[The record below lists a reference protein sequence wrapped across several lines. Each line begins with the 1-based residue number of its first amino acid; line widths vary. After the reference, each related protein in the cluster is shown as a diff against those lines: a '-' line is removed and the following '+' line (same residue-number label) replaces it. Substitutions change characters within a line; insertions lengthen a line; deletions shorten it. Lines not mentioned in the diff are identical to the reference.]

1 MEEEEDPEIEQPEIK
16 KFIQNF
22 KKREEPEQTA
32 DTIQEQTI
40 NSMYVMG
47 LNFISG
53 GKSMKNSYTSLW
65 NILRIMAKRLGEQ
78 KYVDELEQIFQG
90 VDVKEGYK
98 VPLTMLEYIVQRDAE
113 QGYFPS
119 KSYNRGK
126 ITLTDLMMGLDRAK
140 LDMVNIFT
148 NMTIKYNIVHSQEII
163 PPEMQ
168 DTKLPN
174 L

>member
-1 MEEEEDPEIEQPEIK
+1 MEEDELKKEQPEIK
-16 KFIQNF
+16 KFIRKF
-22 KKREEPEQTA
+22 KKEEERGQTA
-32 DTIQEQTI
+32 DTIQEQTL

-65 NILRIMAKRLGEQ
+65 NILMIMARRLGEQ
-78 KYVDELEQIFQG
+78 KHADELDQIFQG

-113 QGYFPS
+113 QGYFPT

-148 NMTIKYNIVHSQEII
+148 NMTIKYNIVHSQEIT
-163 PPEMQ
+163 PPELQ
-168 DTKLPN
+168 DTELPD

>member
-1 MEEEEDPEIEQPEIK
+1 MEEDELKEEQPEIK
-16 KFIQNF
+16 KFIRQF
-22 KKREEPEQTA
+22 KKKEEQGQRA
-32 DTIQEQTI
+32 DTIQEQTL

-65 NILRIMAKRLGEQ
+65 NILIVMARRLGEKEYEQ
-78 KYVDELEQIFQG
+78 KLKRIFKG
-90 VDVKEGYK
+90 VDIKEGYE

-126 ITLTDLMMGLDRAK
+126 ITLTDLMMGLDKAK
-140 LDMVNIFT
+140 LDMVDIFT
-148 NMTIKYNIVHSQEII
+148 NMTIKHNIVHTQEIT
-163 PPEMQ
+163 PPELQ
-168 DTKLPN
+168 DTEMPPL
-174 L
+174 